1 MFFNILAIK
10 INAFEIFQLSG
21 IGIIIAGALILTQ
34 MADFNRIA
42 ESDLVKMAIAMI
54 VGGALVTIV
63 AFVGCLGAMRES
75 YKLLMTVGFYETLGE
90 SYMKWY

>member
-1 MFFNILAIK
+1 
-10 INAFEIFQLSG
+10 
-21 IGIIIAGALILTQ
+21 

-54 VGGALVTIV
+54 VGGALVAIV

-90 SYMKWY
+90 SYWKGTDWTLLWELSEVKTNTVPNQFLILNWLY

>member
-1 MFFNILAIK
+1 
-10 INAFEIFQLSG
+10 
-21 IGIIIAGALILTQ
+21 

-90 SYMKWY
+90 SYMKWYWLISYIIRIKNKVIMRVVRSQN

>member
-1 MFFNILAIK
+1 MYIINRIVFF
-10 INAFEIFQLSG
+10 FQLSG

-54 VGGALVTIV
+54 VGGALVTVV

-75 YKLLMTVGFYETLGE
+75 YKLLMTVSTCFA
-90 SYMKWY
+90 SNIFR